1 MKKTLFL
8 AGVLTAGALAAQQP
22 TLEFSEAFYVVKE
35 NGSAVAPELVLSGPA
50 TDTIFYTVSLNA
62 VGNASGTDFT
72 FTSLT
77 DTLLPAATGPVSL
90 PIPILNNATAE
101 NDRFFVLEVAI
112 ASGATSGDATCTIFI
127 QDDDQVAPTRSK
139 ELDLELV
146 TSYLVD
152 ANGSAEIVAY
162 DSASQRLFVLNS
174 TATAVE
180 ILNFSNPRSISSIAT
195 VDMSSQGLG
204 ATSVAVHN
212 GLVAATIDAG
222 PTANGKVVFM
232 DTAGT
237 ILNTLTVG
245 NLPDMVTFTP
255 NGQYVLTANEGQPES
270 NYTSDPEGSISIIDL
285 SAGVANLTQAD
296 VTTATFTAFNSQEAA
311 LKSAGVRIFGLNATV
326 AQAVEPE
333 YIVVSPNPQ
342 KAWVTLQENNAVA
355 EIDLTTKTITAI
367 NALGTK
373 DHSVAANSL
382 DASDRSDSI
391 VMTTYPIR
399 GMYMPDAMGLFT
411 VNGQDYLVTANEG
424 DQREYGVIDED
435 VAIRDASYVL
445 DPTVFPEGDIL
456 KQNHHLGRLAVSP
469 YSGDTDNDGDFDEI
483 HVFGAR
489 SFSIW
494 NATTGALI
502 FDSGDDFE
510 RVTATD
516 PIYGSLFNASNSNN
530 TFKNRS
536 DNKGPEPE
544 GVAMADINGTP
555 YAFITLER
563 TGGMMVYNVANPAA
577 PVLVDYV
584 NSRDLGPDEGG
595 DLGPEGIIYI
605 GANQSPSDTALVV
618 IANEV
623 SATISVWAV
632 KNVISSIGMEEAQQ
646 AQTLQA
652 YPNPT
657 ATGLLRL
664 SAPATYVVYNM
675 AGQQVAQGQQTQVVD
690 LTGSPAGAYLLLAE
704 GGQYVRIMLQ

>member
-1 MKKTLFL
+1 MLR
-8 AGVLTAGALAAQQP
+8 
-22 TLEFSEAFYVVKE
+22 SAF
-35 NGSAVAPELVLSGPA
+35 
-50 TDTIFYTVSLNA
+50 
-62 VGNASGTDFT
+62 
-72 FTSLT
+72 
-77 DTLLPAATGPVSL
+77 
-90 PIPILNNATAE
+90 
-101 NDRFFVLEVAI
+101 RR
-112 ASGATSGDATCTIFI
+112 
-127 QDDDQVAPTRSK
+127 RS
-139 ELDLELV
+139 
-146 TSYLVD
+146 
-152 ANGSAEIVAY
+152 
-162 DSASQRLFVLNS
+162 
-174 TATAVE
+174 
-180 ILNFSNPRSISSIAT
+180 
-195 VDMSSQGLG
+195 
-204 ATSVAVHN
+204 
-212 GLVAATIDAG
+212 
-222 PTANGKVVFM
+222 
-232 DTAGT
+232 
-237 ILNTLTVG
+237 
-245 NLPDMVTFTP
+245 
-255 NGQYVLTANEGQPES
+255 
-270 NYTSDPEGSISIIDL
+270 
-285 SAGVANLTQAD
+285 
-296 VTTATFTAFNSQEAA
+296 
-311 LKSAGVRIFGLNATV
+311 
-326 AQAVEPE
+326 
-333 YIVVSPNPQ
+333 
-342 KAWVTLQENNAVA
+342 
-355 EIDLTTKTITAI
+355 
-367 NALGTK
+367 
-373 DHSVAANSL
+373 NSL
-382 DASDRSDSI
+382 A
-391 VMTTYPIR
+391 
-399 GMYMPDAMGLFT
+399 
-411 VNGQDYLVTANEG
+411 NNEG

-483 HVFGAR
+483 HVFEAR

-494 NATTGALI
+494 NATTGALV

-618 IANEV
+618 IANEI

-632 KNVISSIGMEEAQQ
+632 KNVTSSIGMEEAQQ

-657 ATGLLRL
+657 ATGVIRL

-675 AGQQVAQGQQTQVVD
+675 AGQQVAQGQQTHVID

-704 GGQYVRIMLQ
+704 GGQFVRIMLQ